1 MDKQY
6 EGVEVATDS
15 QNTESINEID
25 NIDVEWTPEE
35 EKALVRK
42 LDRTIMPLL
51 ILGFFALQL
60 DRGNIGNALTD
71 FFFRDVGI
79 NQAQF
84 NVGQQ
89 LLSLGIV
96 LLEIPSNIILYRVGP
111 SLWIGCQIVAWG
123 FVATFQ
129 AFQKGLA
136 SFLVTRL
143 LLGLCEAGFI
153 PAGFYTITRW
163 YKNDEISKR
172 FSWYFI
178 GNMTASGCSG
188 LLAYAILHMRG
199 VAGLAGWQWM
209 FLIEGM
215 FTVVVGVLFLSLFPQ
230 NTANPVSLLGVRL
243 FNEREAKILTKR
255 ILLNDPSKR
264 DVKVHISRQEMKNVF
279 TNWKL
284 LPHIILTIACIAPAG
299 TMGSYAPTLVSS
311 FGYERL
317 KSNALVS
324 IGYWILML
332 VNIAWGTIADKIRL
346 RGPMVTF
353 GLVIFWCFTLG
364 NRLLVH
370 SSDGKRRL
378 AILICALS
386 FAQNWHPVNSSWVAL
401 NAGTPGERSIS
412 MAIMIMSA
420 NTGGIIG
427 SQIFQAKDG
436 PLYPVG
442 WSVILGLVTLGVIC
456 SFLANLQYFIMNGR
470 KFTRKG
476 LKYFP

>member
-1 MDKQY
+1 MDKQF
-6 EGVEVATDS
+6 EVVEAVSDS
-15 QNTESINEID
+15 PNGGSISEID

-35 EKALVRK
+35 EKSLVRK
-42 LDRTIMPLL
+42 LDRTVMPLL

-71 FFFRDVGI
+71 YFFRDVGI
-79 NQAQF
+79 TQAQF

-136 SFLVTRL
+136 SFLITRL

-153 PAGFYTITRW
+153 PAGLYTITRW
-163 YKNDEISKR
+163 YKNEETSKR

-188 LLAYAILHMRG
+188 LLAYGILHMRG

-215 FTVVVGVLFLSLFPQ
+215 FTVVVGILFLSLFPQ
-230 NTANPVSLLGVRL
+230 STANPVSLLGLRI
-243 FNEREAKILTKR
+243 FTEREAKILTKR
-255 ILLNDPSKR
+255 IMINDPSKIN
-264 DVKVHISRQEMKNVF
+264 VKVNISRQELKNVF

-284 LPHIILTIACIAPAG
+284 IPHIVLTISCIAPAG

-324 IGYWILML
+324 IGYWILL
-332 VNIAWGTIADKIRL
+332 VVNIVWGTVADKIRL
-346 RGPMVTF
+346 RGPMVSF

-364 NRLLVH
+364 NRLLIN
-370 SSDGKRRL
+370 SPDGKRRL
-378 AILICALS
+378 AVLICGLS

-401 NAGTPGERSIS
+401 NSGSPGERSLT

-427 SQIFQAKDG
+427 SQLFQAKDG

-456 SFLANLQYFIMNGR
+456 SFLANLQYFALNGR

>member
-1 MDKQY
+1 MEKQF
-6 EGVEVATDS
+6 E
-15 QNTESINEID
+15 INAVSNSPNGGSLSDVD
-25 NIDVEWTPEE
+25 NIDVDWTPEE
-35 EKALVRK
+35 EKSLVRK

-71 FFFRDVGI
+71 DFFADVGI
-79 NQAQF
+79 TQNQF

-96 LLEIPSNIILYRVGP
+96 LLEIPSNIVLYRVGP
-111 SLWIGCQIVAWG
+111 SLWIGGQIVAWG
-123 FVATFQ
+123 LVATFQ

-163 YKNDEISKR
+163 YKNEETSKR

-178 GNMTASGCSG
+178 GNQTASGCAG

-199 VAGLAGWQWM
+199 VAGLTGWQWM

-215 FTVVVGVLFLSLFPQ
+215 FTVVVGVMFLSLFPQ
-230 NTANPVSLLGVRL
+230 NTANPVSLLGLRL
-243 FNEREAKILTKR
+243 FNDREAKILTKR
-255 ILLNDPSKR
+255 ILANDPSKVN
-264 DVKVHISRQEMKNVF
+264 VKVHISRKEMKNVF

-284 LPHIILTIACIAPAG
+284 IPHIILTIACIAPAG
-299 TMGSYAPTLVSS
+299 TMGSYAPTLVAS

-324 IGYWILML
+324 IGYWILMV

-346 RGPMVTF
+346 RGPMVTL
-353 GLVIFWCFTLG
+353 GLVIYWCFTLG
-364 NRLLVH
+364 NRLLIN
-370 SSDGKRRL
+370 SSNGKQRL
-378 AILICALS
+378 AVLICALS
-386 FAQNWHPVNSSWVAL
+386 FAQNWHPVNGSWMAL
-401 NAGTPGERSIS
+401 NSGTPGERSITL
-412 MAIMIMSA
+412 AIQIMSA

-442 WSVILGLVTLGVIC
+442 WSVILGLVTLGVVC
-456 SFLANLQYFIMNGR
+456 SVLANLQYFILNGR
-470 KFTRKG
+470 KWTRKG